1 MCRAVDQQIDLLGGD
16 HHAPALRVNL
26 MNITV
31 IGTGYVGLVTG
42 ACFSKM
48 GNKVYC
54 VDIDEKKIK
63 GLKKGILPIFEPH
76 LRTMV
81 INGQEKG
88 DLIFTTYINEAL
100 DKTDIIF
107 IAVGTPMAYDGSA
120 NLDYIFSAATDIAE
134 NITHNSL
141 VVIKSTV
148 PIGTGFRVK
157 EHIENILLKNNADVK
172 IDIASNPEFLK
183 EGRAIE
189 DCMHPDRVVIGAEKP
204 EVFDKLKELYSSFVL
219 NHDRFVLMD
228 IKSAEMTKYVAN
240 AMLATKISFMNE
252 MAQICEVTGA
262 NIQQVRLGIGSD
274 KRIGY
279 DFIYAGCGYGG
290 SCFPKDVQALINT
303 AKSHGYEPKILSQV
317 EEVNSNQKKVLVNKV
332 VDRFGSDLKGR
343 TFGIWGL
350 SFKPGTDDVR
360 EATSLVVISSLI
372 DKGAKISAYDPQAI
386 EEFKNSID
394 EKYLKNIKFT
404 NNRYDAI
411 DDCDGLILITEWKEF
426 RNPDFNLLSEKLNE
440 KVIFDGRNIYD
451 KKIIQKG
458 FELFQIGC

>member
-1 MCRAVDQQIDLLGGD
+1 MK
-16 HHAPALRVNL
+16 
-26 MNITV
+26 ITV

-54 VDIDEKKIK
+54 VDIDEAKID
-63 GLKKGILPIFEPH
+63 GLKNGILPIFEPH
-76 LRTMV
+76 LGTMV
-81 INGQEKG
+81 KKGQEKG
-88 DLIFTTYINEAL
+88 DLIFTTQIKEAL
-100 DKTDIIF
+100 DNTDIIF
-107 IAVGTPMAYDGSA
+107 IAVGTPMAKDGSA
-120 NLDYIFSAATDIAE
+120 NLDYIFSAASDIAQ
-134 NITHNSL
+134 NISHDSL

-148 PIGTGFRVK
+148 PVGTCFKVK
-157 EHIENILLKNNADVK
+157 NHIRDILNDKGSSVK

-189 DCMHPDRVVIGAEKP
+189 DCMHPDRIVIGAESE
-204 EVFDKLKELYSSFVL
+204 EVFDTLKDLYSSFVL

-228 IKSAEMTKYVAN
+228 IKSSEMTKYVAN

-252 MAQICEVTGA
+252 IANICEVTGA
-262 NIQQVRLGIGSD
+262 DVQQVRLGIGSD
-274 KRIGY
+274 RRIGY

-303 AKSHGYEPKILSQV
+303 AKSAGYEPMILSNV
-317 EEVNSNQKKVLVNKV
+317 EKVNANQKMVLVNKV
-332 VDRFGSDLKGR
+332 VDRFGTNLNGR

-360 EATSLVVISSLI
+360 EATSLTVITSLI
-372 DKGAKISAYDPQAI
+372 DKGAKIKAYDPEAI
-386 EEFKNSID
+386 AEFKRTID
-394 EKYLKNIKFT
+394 EKYLDSIEFVD
-404 NNRYDAI
+404 NRYSATEE
-411 DDCDGLILITEWKEF
+411 CDGLILITEWKEL
-426 RNPDFNLLSEKLNE
+426 RNPDFDLLSEKLNE

-451 KKIIQKG
+451 KKIKEKG

>member
-1 MCRAVDQQIDLLGGD
+1 
-16 HHAPALRVNL
+16 

-54 VDIDEKKIK
+54 VDIDEEKI
-63 GLKKGILPIFEPH
+63 GNLKKGILPIFEPH
-76 LRTMV
+76 LGTMV
-81 INGQEKG
+81 KNGQEKG
-88 DLIFTTYINEAL
+88 DLFFTTKLKEAL
-100 DKTDIIF
+100 DDTDIIF
-107 IAVGTPMAYDGSA
+107 IAVGTPMAEDGSA
-120 NLDYIFSAATDIAE
+120 NLDYIFSAASDIAQ
-134 NITHNSL
+134 NISHDSL

-148 PIGTGFRVK
+148 PVGTCFKVK
-157 EHIENILLKNNADVK
+157 NHIEGILKDNGSSVK

-189 DCMHPDRVVIGAEKP
+189 DCMHPDRIVIGAES
-204 EVFDKLKELYSSFVL
+204 EDVFDTLKDLYSSFVL

-228 IKSAEMTKYVAN
+228 IKSSEMTKYVAN

-252 MAQICEVTGA
+252 IANICEVTGA
-262 NIQQVRLGIGSD
+262 DVQQVRLGIGSD

-303 AKSHGYEPKILSQV
+303 AQSAGYEPMILSNV
-317 EEVNSNQKKVLVNKV
+317 EKVNANQKMVLVNKV
-332 VDRFGSDLKGR
+332 VDRFGNDLNGR

-360 EATSLVVISSLI
+360 EATSLTVITSLI
-372 DKGAKISAYDPQAI
+372 DKGAKIKAYDPEAI
-386 EEFKNSID
+386 EEFKRTID
-394 EKYLKNIKFT
+394 EKYLGSIEFVKS
-404 NNRYDAI
+404 RYLATEECDAEI
-411 DDCDGLILITEWKEF
+411 PTLIYF
-426 RNPDFNLLSEKLNE
+426 
-440 KVIFDGRNIYD
+440 
-451 KKIIQKG
+451 QKS
-458 FELFQIGC
+458 

>member
-1 MCRAVDQQIDLLGGD
+1 
-16 HHAPALRVNL
+16 

-54 VDIDEKKIK
+54 VDIDEEKI
-63 GLKKGILPIFEPH
+63 GNLKKGILPIFEPH
-76 LRTMV
+76 LGTMV
-81 INGQEKG
+81 KNGQEKG
-88 DLIFTTYINEAL
+88 DLFFTTKLKEAL
-100 DKTDIIF
+100 DDTDIIF
-107 IAVGTPMAYDGSA
+107 IAVGTPMAEDGSA
-120 NLDYIFSAATDIAE
+120 NLDYIFSAASDIAQ
-134 NITHNSL
+134 NISHDSL

-148 PIGTGFRVK
+148 PVGTCFKVK
-157 EHIENILLKNNADVK
+157 NHIEGILKDNGSSVK

-189 DCMHPDRVVIGAEKP
+189 DCMHPDRIVIGAES
-204 EVFDKLKELYSSFVL
+204 EDVFDTLKDLYSSFVL

-228 IKSAEMTKYVAN
+228 IKSSEMTKYVAN

-252 MAQICEVTGA
+252 IANICEVTGA
-262 NIQQVRLGIGSD
+262 DVQQVRLGIGSD

-303 AKSHGYEPKILSQV
+303 AQSAGYEPMILSNV
-317 EEVNSNQKKVLVNKV
+317 EKVNANQKMVLVNKV
-332 VDRFGSDLKGR
+332 VDRFGTNLNGR

-350 SFKPGTDDVR
+350 SFIPCTDDVR
-360 EATSLVVISSLI
+360 EATSLTVITSLI
-372 DKGAKISAYDPQAI
+372 DKGAKIKAYDPEAI
-386 EEFKNSID
+386 EEFKRTID
-394 EKYLKNIKFT
+394 EKYLGSIEFVKS
-404 NNRYDAI
+404 RYLATEE
-411 DDCDGLILITEWKEF
+411 CDGLILITEWKEF
-426 RNPDFNLLSEKLNE
+426 RNPDFDLLSEKLNE

-451 KKIIQKG
+451 KKILEKG

>member
-1 MCRAVDQQIDLLGGD
+1 
-16 HHAPALRVNL
+16 

-54 VDIDEKKIK
+54 VDIDEDKIN
-63 GLKKGILPIFEPH
+63 GLKNGILPIFGPH
-76 LRTMV
+76 LGTMV
-81 INGQEKG
+81 RNSQEKG
-88 DLIFTTYINEAL
+88 DLIFTTKIKEAL
-100 DKTDIIF
+100 DATDIIF
-107 IAVGTPMAYDGSA
+107 IAVGTPMASDGSA
-120 NLDYIFSAATDIAE
+120 NLDYIFSAAEDIA
-134 NITHNSL
+134 NNLTHDSL

-148 PIGTGFRVK
+148 PIGTGFKVK
-157 EHIENILLKNNADVK
+157 NHIENILKENDSQVN

-204 EVFDKLKELYSSFVL
+204 EVFERLKELYSSFVL

-228 IKSAEMTKYVAN
+228 IKSSEMTKYVAN

-252 MAQICEVTGA
+252 IANICEVTGA
-262 NIQQVRLGIGSD
+262 DVQQVRLGIGSD

-303 AKSHGYEPKILSQV
+303 AQTHGYEPMILSNV
-317 EEVNSNQKKVLVNKV
+317 EKVNANQKKVLVNKV
-332 VDRFGSDLKGR
+332 VGRFGDNLNGR

-360 EATSLVVISSLI
+360 EATSLVVITSLI
-372 DKGAKISAYDPQAI
+372 EKGAKIKAYDPEAI
-386 EEFKNSID
+386 EEFGKTID
-394 EKYLKNIKFT
+394 DKYLDSIKFV
-404 NNRYDAI
+404 NSRYEAVDG
-411 DDCDGLILITEWKEF
+411 CDSLILVTEWKEF
-426 RNPDFNLLSEKLNE
+426 RNPDFDLLSEKLNE

-451 KKIIQKG
+451 KKIAKKG

>member
-1 MCRAVDQQIDLLGGD
+1 MK
-16 HHAPALRVNL
+16 
-26 MNITV
+26 ITV

-54 VDIDEKKIK
+54 VDIDDGKID
-63 GLKKGILPIFEPH
+63 GLKNGILPIFEPH
-76 LRTMV
+76 LGTMV
-81 INGQEKG
+81 KKGQEKG
-88 DLIFTTYINEAL
+88 DLIFTTQIKEAL
-100 DKTDIIF
+100 DNTDIIF
-107 IAVGTPMAYDGSA
+107 IAVGTPMAEDGSA
-120 NLDYIFSAATDIAE
+120 NLDFIFSAASDIAQ
-134 NITHNSL
+134 NISHDSL
-141 VVIKSTV
+141 IVIKSTV
-148 PIGTGFRVK
+148 PVGTCFKVK
-157 EHIENILLKNNADVK
+157 DHIQNILKDNGSTVK

-189 DCMHPDRVVIGAEKP
+189 DCMHPDRIVIGAESE
-204 EVFDKLKELYSSFVL
+204 EVFDTLKDLYSSFVL

-228 IKSAEMTKYVAN
+228 IKSSEMTKYVAN

-252 MAQICEVTGA
+252 IANICEVTGA
-262 NIQQVRLGIGSD
+262 DVQQVRLGIGSD

-303 AKSHGYEPKILSQV
+303 AQSAGYEPMILSNV
-317 EEVNSNQKKVLVNKV
+317 EKVNANQKMVLVNKV
-332 VDRFGSDLKGR
+332 VDRFGTNLNGR

-360 EATSLVVISSLI
+360 EATSLTVITSLI
-372 DKGAKISAYDPQAI
+372 DKGAKIKAYDPEAI
-386 EEFKNSID
+386 EEFKRTID
-394 EKYLKNIKFT
+394 EKYLDSIEFVD
-404 NNRYDAI
+404 NRYSATEE
-411 DDCDGLILITEWKEF
+411 CDGLILITEWKEL
-426 RNPDFNLLSEKLNE
+426 RNPDFDLLSEKLNE

-451 KKIIQKG
+451 KKIREKG